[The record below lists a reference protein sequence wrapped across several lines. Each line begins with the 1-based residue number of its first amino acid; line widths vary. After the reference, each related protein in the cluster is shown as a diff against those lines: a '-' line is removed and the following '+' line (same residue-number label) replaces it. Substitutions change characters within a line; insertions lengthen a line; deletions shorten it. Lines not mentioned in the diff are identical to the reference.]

1 MIDTM
6 VTSGETKWGIQN
18 GLVLLLPHGYD
29 GAGPE
34 HSSSRVERFLQL
46 SDASDVPP
54 TNEHA
59 EEQILKETN
68 VIIANCSTSAQYFH
82 LLRAQMRRT
91 YRKPLIVVAP
101 KKMLK
106 FRPAS
111 SDIEEFGAGKRF
123 KRVIEDGSANLV
135 ADDKVRKVVY
145 CSGQVY
151 YDLESKRTKEGI
163 NDVAIVRV
171 EQIAPFPYRSL
182 RPSAKKYKNAEHCWV
197 QEEPKNAGCWNFV
210 EPRFRAHFKEQG
222 AKSKTVTYVGRP
234 TSASTATGYGA
245 QHASEL

>member
-1 MIDTM
+1 MWEAQFGDFANGAQIMIDTM
-6 VTSGETKWGIQN
+6 VTSGETKWGVQN

-46 SDASDVPP
+46 SDADDCPP
-54 TNEHA
+54 TNEKP

-68 VIIANCSTSAQYFH
+68 LIIANCSTSAQYFH

-91 YRKPLIVVAP
+91 YRKPLVVVAP

-123 KRVIEDGSANLV
+123 KRVIEDTNADVV
-135 ADDKVRKVVY
+135 ADDNVRKVLY

-151 YDLESKRTKEGI
+151 YDLEAKRTKDGI
-163 NDVAIVRV
+163 KDVVIVRV
-171 EQIAPFPYRSL
+171 E
-182 RPSAKKYKNAEHCWV
+182 
-197 QEEPKNAGCWNFV
+197 
-210 EPRFRAHFKEQG
+210 
-222 AKSKTVTYVGRP
+222 
-234 TSASTATGYGA
+234 
-245 QHASEL
+245 